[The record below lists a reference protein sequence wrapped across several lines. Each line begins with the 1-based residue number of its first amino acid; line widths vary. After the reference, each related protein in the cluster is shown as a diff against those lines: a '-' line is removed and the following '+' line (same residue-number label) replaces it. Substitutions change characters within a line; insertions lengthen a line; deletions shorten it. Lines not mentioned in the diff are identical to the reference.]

1 MKKNGFFKK
10 TTKIIF
16 AFLMAFGFLAQTNA
30 ASSSLNF
37 TKANWSTKTS
47 QAVPFSPGEE
57 FHIKYV
63 TGTNTFAYCNDY
75 PFKTPEGVNYNL
87 YGEITDPGKV
97 YILSKAPRT
106 DSGNY
111 MEYYKYQVAYW
122 IYEMDVRGADSSR
135 DLSVISLKNQIY
147 GSNSAMANEIKA
159 LVNGAK
165 SAKAQTGLTLN
176 TNTTRLTFTK
186 EGNYYVSNTV
196 KVNSSDTYKVS
207 VNGPSGTV
215 KEDVSGG
222 FRVKVPV
229 SSLNG
234 LSASVTASVSASKTL
249 EHAYLYKPTTKAPSG
264 RTYQDMTIATS
275 EPVSKKV
282 DLSGTIST
290 TSVTISKADATN
302 GKEVPGAHL
311 KLECSGNYVKE
322 WISGNEPTVITDVP
336 EGHCKLTETMAPDGY
351 ELSTETVEFDVV
363 AGKVTAKQTML
374 NKPSKNEPAPVV
386 ISKADATTGEEV
398 PGAKLE
404 LRNEKGELVEAWV
417 SGEEPHK
424 IRGLE
429 PGKYFLTETLAPEGY
444 ELSTETVEFTVKE
457 DGTVDGKVVM
467 YNKPETVEVP
477 NTSSFK
483 TITTSLIGLLVIGL
497 GSIVIYRNYKKNEE

>member
-1 MKKNGFFKK
+1 MKIKSFLKK

-16 AFLMAFGFLAQTNA
+16 AFLMVFGFAAQTNA

-37 TKANWSTKTS
+37 TKVNWSTKTS
-47 QAVPFSPGEE
+47 ERVPFSPGEE

-63 TGTNTFAYCNDY
+63 TGTSTYAYCNDY
-75 PFKTPEGVNYNL
+75 PFKTPEGVDYNL
-87 YGEITDPGKV
+87 SGEITDPGKV
-97 YILSKAPRT
+97 YILSKAPKT
-106 DSGNY
+106 DTGNY

-135 DLSVISLKNQIY
+135 DISVIELKNQVNS
-147 GSNSAMANEIKA
+147 SNSAIASEIRA

-165 SAKAQTGLTLN
+165 SAKAQTGLTLS
-176 TNTTRLTFTK
+176 TDTTRLTFTK

-196 KVNSSDTYKVS
+196 KVNSSDTYNVT

-215 KEDVSGG
+215 KEDVNGG

-234 LSASVTASVSASKTL
+234 LSGTVTASVSASKTL
-249 EHAYLYKPTTKAPSG
+249 NHAYLYKPTVKAPSG

-282 DLSGTIST
+282 DLSGSIST
-290 TSVTISKADATN
+290 TSVTISKADATT
-302 GKEVPGAHL
+302 GEEVEGAHL
-311 KLECSGNYVKE
+311 RLECDGGYVKE
-322 WISGNEPTVITDVP
+322 WTSGKEATVITDVP
-336 EGHCKLTETMAPDGY
+336 EGHCKLTETMAPEGY

-374 NKPSKNEPAPVV
+374 NKPVKNEPAPVV